1 MRMACHA
8 PSPALLGRRAPVAS
22 RARASASRTI
32 PCVAPGRLGRVVA
45 RSSASRGSL
54 STRAR
59 GPARPRARTAT
70 PRISAIGKLFGG
82 GGSDDDS
89 QANVF
94 AAKKRSAVRIPG
106 LVVHVTPAEVADENA
121 VEAFEE
127 AVRRGA
133 TAVILSDAEDA
144 ASTRELFD
152 AGLALKERLRGRAA
166 LFVADRTDIAA
177 SVEADG
183 VVLGD
188 DGVPVVVARRSM
200 PGPAVVARAVGD
212 EKAALVAAKEGAD
225 LVFVRGSKSGGSKGS
240 EDSGK
245 GSTTLDI
252 VSAVASKI
260 SVPVFAL
267 LDGEANGLGDADAVD
282 ALVAAGVRGFALAS
296 ADLMSADSEDSAQ
309 RALDAVAAV
318 LKTDDGAR
326 SGAADVEAAKANR
339 AVPAR
344 ASGTS
349 GTSAASAGLA
359 GKLIDGPSLALLER
373 ERALLDEC
381 VSFLRSG
388 APELEEIDL
397 LVEARKGLEELFL
410 LVIVGEFN
418 AGKSS
423 VINAV
428 LGERFLKEG
437 ILPTTNEITVLKYG
451 DVNET
456 KQSTDGFY
464 TQFIPAE
471 LLKEVNIVDTPGT
484 NVILERQQRL
494 TEEFV
499 PRADLVLFVLS
510 ADRPMT
516 ESEVKFLSYIKKW
529 GKKVVFVLNKCDRLE
544 NESEIDEV
552 RAFVADN
559 AERLL
564 GATDPAVMPVS
575 AKAALAAKR
584 NEDVDALNETGFVEL
599 EDHVLSFLGGG
610 RSGGGG
616 SRGGEGM
623 RLKLNTP
630 LQVSDL
636 LFAAAE
642 EILAS
647 ERKAAE
653 SEVRAATGVGDAME
667 AYADAMSEDFGAQLD
682 AVRQCVLR
690 SVARCDDVLDS
701 TLRLTNA
708 AELFTAYVLGNGGG
722 DRLRRAYETAV
733 LGDARAELRAALAE
747 HTGWLKRNN
756 QNQLAAYE
764 SAVRARG
771 FDPAETD
778 LGLAAV
784 IAAEGDEEGTRDET
798 KNLSVPGT
806 SSDAASAEAAKE
818 DALGPNPGD
827 EPGKRTAIAA
837 DLGDVVAGDS
847 NATPLGRASDLTR
860 RRYSAEDETSAA
872 AIASG
877 FDHAAAASLLEEE
890 VKSAVYA
897 TVGAAGGAFFVAVF
911 LSGFLDSL
919 AEDVLAVSLT
929 AAVAYVSV
937 LSLPLKRAETKAKV
951 RAAAE
956 DLLAETEKAMRAE
969 FERKTLAATRQ
980 VLATTAPWSRAA
992 VEAENEIAAN
1002 QARRDALQEALDAL
1016 RRDVQSL

>member
-1 MRMACHA
+1 MRLACHA
-8 PSPALLGRRAPVAS
+8 PSPALPGGRAPLPS
-22 RARASASRTI
+22 RARAAASRPM
-32 PCVAPGRLGRVVA
+32 PCAAPGRLGGVVA
-45 RSSASRGSL
+45 RSSASRGAL
-54 STRAR
+54 SARAR
-59 GPARPRARTAT
+59 GPARPRARPASL
-70 PRISAIGKLFGG
+70 RVSAIGKLFGG
-82 GGSDDDS
+82 AGSDDDS
-89 QANVF
+89 KSNVF

-106 LVVHVTPAEVADENA
+106 LVVDVTPAEVADESAMNA
-121 VEAFEE
+121 LEE
-127 AVRRGA
+127 VVKRGA
-133 TAVILSDAEDA
+133 TAVILSDAEDG
-144 ASTRELFD
+144 ASTRALFD
-152 AGLALKERLRGRAA
+152 AGLALKDRLRGRAA

-177 SVEADG
+177 SVDADG

-188 DGVPVVVARRSM
+188 DGVPVVVARKSIA
-200 PGPAVVARAVGD
+200 GPAVVARAVRD
-212 EKAALVAAKEGAD
+212 ENAALVAAKEGAD
-225 LVFVRGSKSGGSKGS
+225 LVLVRGASESK
-240 EDSGK
+240 
-245 GSTTLDI
+245 TTLDV

-260 SVPVFAL
+260 SVPVFAS
-267 LDGEANGLGDADAVD
+267 LDATRLGDADAVD
-282 ALVAAGVRGFALAS
+282 ALVAAGARGFALAS
-296 ADLMSADSEDSAQ
+296 APRDANEWDSV
-309 RALDAVAAV
+309 RGVLNAVAAV
-318 LKTDDGAR
+318 LNVDDDDGA
-326 SGAADVEAAKANR
+326 GQNVAADVEAAKANR
-339 AVPAR
+339 AVSESSSA
-344 ASGTS
+344 
-349 GTSAASAGLA
+349 TSASPTGLA
-359 GKLIDGPSLALLER
+359 GKLIDGASLALLER
-373 ERALLDEC
+373 ERALLDEA
-381 VSFLRSG
+381 VAFLRSG

-397 LVEARKGLEELFL
+397 LVEARRGLEELFL

-451 DVNET
+451 DTNET

-464 TQFIPAE
+464 TQTVPAE

-516 ESEVKFLSYIKKW
+516 ESEVKFLTYIKRW
-529 GKKVVFVLNKCDRLE
+529 GKKVVFVVNKCDRLE
-544 NESEIDEV
+544 NREEVDEV
-552 RAFVADN
+552 AAFVADN

-564 GATDPAVMPVS
+564 GVADAAVMPVS

-584 NEDVDALNETGFVEL
+584 TGGSLQDTGFVEL
-599 EDHVLSFLGGG
+599 EDYVLSFLGGG
-610 RSGGGG
+610 GGKGG

-630 LQVSDL
+630 LQVSEL

-642 EILAS
+642 EILAA
-647 ERKAAE
+647 ERKAAAA
-653 SEVRAATGVGDAME
+653 EVAAATGVGDAME

-690 SVARCDDVLDS
+690 SVARCDELLDS

-708 AELFTAYVLGNGGG
+708 AELFATYVLGNGGG
-722 DRLRRAYETAV
+722 GGIRRGYQAAV

-756 QNQLAAYE
+756 TNQLRAYE
-764 SAVRARG
+764 DAVRARG
-771 FDPAETD
+771 FDPGETD
-778 LGLAAV
+778 LGLGAV
-784 IAAEGDEEGTRDET
+784 ITAEPEEEEGEDLEGDAEVGETRQVLDDDEGSPKETVKTLADVVAEEEGSTT
-798 KNLSVPGT
+798 
-806 SSDAASAEAAKE
+806 
-818 DALGPNPGD
+818 
-827 EPGKRTAIAA
+827 TAPSAA
-837 DLGDVVAGDS
+837 DLV
-847 NATPLGRASDLTR
+847 R
-860 RRYSAEDETSAA
+860 RRYSAADETSALTVA
-872 AIASG
+872 AG
-877 FDHAAAASLLEEE
+877 FDHASAAALLEEE

-919 AEDVLAVSLT
+919 AEDVLAFSLT
-929 AAVAYVSV
+929 AAVGYVSV

-980 VLATTAPWSRAA
+980 VLATVAPWSRAA
-992 VEAENEIAAN
+992 VETENEIAAN
-1002 QARRDALQEALDAL
+1002 QAKRDALQQALDAL

>member
-59 GPARPRARTAT
+59 GPARPRARSAT

-121 VEAFEE
+121 VEAFEDLM
-127 AVRRGA
+127 RRGA

-225 LVFVRGSKSGGSKGS
+225 LVFVRGSGSGGSEG
-240 EDSGK
+240 SGK

-260 SVPVFAL
+260 SVPVFAR

-282 ALVAAGVRGFALAS
+282 ALVAAGARGFALAS
-296 ADLMSADSEDSAQ
+296 ADLRSADSEDSAQ

-318 LKTDDGAR
+318 LKTDDDGAR

-464 TQFIPAE
+464 TQYIPAE

-584 NEDVDALNETGFVEL
+584 NGDVDALNETGFVEL
-599 EDHVLSFLGGG
+599 EDHVLSFLGGP
-610 RSGGGG
+610 RPGGGG

-653 SEVRAATGVGDAME
+653 SEVSAATGVGDAME

-784 IAAEGDEEGTRDET
+784 IAAEGDET
-798 KNLSVPGT
+798 KDLSVPGT
-806 SSDAASAEAAKE
+806 SSD
-818 DALGPNPGD
+818 
-827 EPGKRTAIAA
+827 EPGKRTETAS

-847 NATPLGRASDLTR
+847 NATPRGGRASDLTR

-897 TVGAAGGAFFVAVF
+897 TVGAAGGSFFVAVF

-956 DLLAETEKAMRAE
+956 NLLAETEKAMRAE

-1002 QARRDALQEALDAL
+1002 QARRDELQEALDAL

>member
-1 MRMACHA
+1 MRLACQA
-8 PSPALLGRRAPVAS
+8 PSPALPGGRAPLAS
-22 RARASASRTI
+22 RARATASRPM
-32 PCVAPGRLGRVVA
+32 PCAAPGRLGGVVA
-45 RSSASRGSL
+45 RSSASRGAL
-54 STRAR
+54 SARAR
-59 GPARPRARTAT
+59 GPARPRARPASL
-70 PRISAIGKLFGG
+70 RVSAIGKLFGG
-82 GGSDDDS
+82 AGSDDDS
-89 QANVF
+89 KSNVF

-106 LVVHVTPAEVADENA
+106 LVVDVTPAEVADESA
-121 VEAFEE
+121 MRALEE
-127 AVRRGA
+127 VVKRGA
-133 TAVILSDAEDA
+133 TAVILSDAEDGT
-144 ASTRELFD
+144 STRALFD

-177 SVEADG
+177 SVDADG

-188 DGVPVVVARRSM
+188 DGVPVVVARKSIA
-200 PGPAVVARAVGD
+200 GPAVVARAVRD
-212 EKAALVAAKEGAD
+212 ENAALVAAKEGAD
-225 LVFVRGSKSGGSKGS
+225 LVLVRGGS
-240 EDSGK
+240 ESK
-245 GSTTLDI
+245 TTLDV

-260 SVPVFAL
+260 SVPVFAS
-267 LDGEANGLGDADAVD
+267 LDETRLGDADAVD
-282 ALVAAGVRGFALAS
+282 ALVAGGARGFALAS
-296 ADLMSADSEDSAQ
+296 APRDANEWDSV
-309 RALDAVAAV
+309 RGVLNAVAAV
-318 LKTDDGAR
+318 LNADDDDGAGQ
-326 SGAADVEAAKANR
+326 SVAADVEAAKANR
-339 AVPAR
+339 AVS
-344 ASGTS
+344 ASS
-349 GTSAASAGLA
+349 SLASSASPTGLA
-359 GKLIDGPSLALLER
+359 GKLIDGASLALLER
-373 ERALLDEC
+373 ERALLDDA
-381 VSFLRSG
+381 VAFLRSG

-397 LVEARKGLEELFL
+397 LVEARRGLEELFL

-451 DVNET
+451 DTNET

-464 TQFIPAE
+464 TQTVPAE

-516 ESEVKFLSYIKKW
+516 ESEVKFLTYIKKW
-529 GKKVVFVLNKCDRLE
+529 GKKVVFVVNKCDRLE
-544 NESEIDEV
+544 NREEIDEV
-552 RAFVADN
+552 AAFVADN

-564 GATDPAVMPVS
+564 GVADAAVMPVS

-584 NEDVDALNETGFVEL
+584 TGAPLTNTGFVEL
-599 EDHVLSFLGGG
+599 EDYVLSFLGGG
-610 RSGGGG
+610 GEKSG

-630 LQVSDL
+630 LQVSEL

-642 EILAS
+642 EILAT
-647 ERKAAE
+647 ERKAAAA
-653 SEVRAATGVGDAME
+653 EVAAATGVGDAME
-667 AYADAMSEDFGAQLD
+667 AYADAMSEDFLAQLD

-690 SVARCDDVLDS
+690 SVARCDELLDS

-708 AELFTAYVLGNGGG
+708 AELFATYVLGNGGG
-722 DRLRRAYETAV
+722 GSIKRGYQAAV
-733 LGDARAELRAALAE
+733 LGDARLELKTALAE

-756 QNQLAAYE
+756 TNQLKAYE
-764 SAVRARG
+764 EAVRARG
-771 FDPAETD
+771 FDPEETD
-778 LGLAAV
+778 LGLGAV
-784 IAAEGDEEGTRDET
+784 ITAEPEEERLEAEGNSEESSAEDGETRRDNDDEETVKTLADVIEEEE
-798 KNLSVPGT
+798 
-806 SSDAASAEAAKE
+806 ASATTTS
-818 DALGPNPGD
+818 LS
-827 EPGKRTAIAA
+827 AA
-837 DLGDVVAGDS
+837 DLV
-847 NATPLGRASDLTR
+847 R
-860 RRYSAEDETSAA
+860 RRYSATDETSALTVA
-872 AIASG
+872 AS
-877 FDHAAAASLLEEE
+877 FDHFSAAALLEEE

-919 AEDVLAVSLT
+919 AEDVLAFSLT
-929 AAVAYVSV
+929 AAVGYVSV

-980 VLATTAPWSRAA
+980 VLATVAPWSRAA
-992 VEAENEIAAN
+992 VETETEIAAN
-1002 QARRDALQEALDAL
+1002 QAKRDALQQALDAL